1 MDLIDIHARA
11 LAEFGRR
18 VATLRP
24 EQRHNPTPCTDWDV
38 NTLVSH
44 LVNEQLWV
52 PPMLAGQTVEQVGDR
67 FDGDLLGDQPV
78 RAWQRAADAAHQ
90 AFAAPGALDRQVHLS
105 YGDQPATEYLLEMV
119 SDLVVHAWDLAR
131 GLGVDDRL
139 NPDLVDLVYR
149 RTEPNASALAA
160 SGLFADP
167 VPVPDDA
174 EQQTRLLGL
183 YGRAVD

>member
-67 FDGDLLGDQPV
+67 FDGDLLGDQPARWGWRRHLV
-78 RAWQRAADAAHQ
+78 R
-90 AFAAPGALDRQVHLS
+90 
-105 YGDQPATEYLLEMV
+105 PA
-119 SDLVVHAWDLAR
+119 
-131 GLGVDDRL
+131 
-139 NPDLVDLVYR
+139 R
-149 RTEPNASALAA
+149 R
-160 SGLFADP
+160 
-167 VPVPDDA
+167 
-174 EQQTRLLGL
+174 
-183 YGRAVD
+183 